1 MKTFQ
6 NYSDT
11 DVLPLSSETGDKMI
25 RLIASDLDG
34 TLLNT
39 RSEISDYSIQTL
51 TEAIREG
58 ILFVPCS
65 GRSARNIINKTKNIP
80 GIRYVIGANG
90 TDVINIENDEI
101 LFSSPMDKETVL
113 SICRYVRD
121 HGGFLEIYDHID
133 SYIQEGSEEN
143 FYESGIDFA
152 VGSSILEAAI
162 KLPDLIKAVEED
174 RIIICKMHI
183 TFPDPAQMED
193 LEARCL
199 KKGDLLVTHPT
210 YFNMEI
216 FPKGSDKDK
225 ALAMIAEKEGI
236 GQDEIMAIG
245 DSSNDLTMI
254 RYAGTGVA
262 VSNAM
267 PVLKEAADIIT
278 GSNDED
284 GAAAAVREVLEKQK
298 VE

>member
-1 MKTFQ
+1 
-6 NYSDT
+6 
-11 DVLPLSSETGDKMI
+11 
-25 RLIASDLDG
+25 
-34 TLLNT
+34 
-39 RSEISDYSIQTL
+39 
-51 TEAIREG
+51 
-58 ILFVPCS
+58 
-65 GRSARNIINKTKNIP
+65 
-80 GIRYVIGANG
+80 
-90 TDVINIENDEI
+90 
-101 LFSSPMDKETVL
+101 
-113 SICRYVRD
+113 
-121 HGGFLEIYDHID
+121 
-133 SYIQEGSEEN
+133 
-143 FYESGIDFA
+143 
-152 VGSSILEAAI
+152 
-162 KLPDLIKAVEED
+162 
-174 RIIICKMHI
+174 
-183 TFPDPAQMED
+183 MED

-298 VE
+298 VEK